1 MFKNSDKEKNTETAI
16 KLLNQYA
23 DSYHQLENQIKNL
36 KQENKDLYQNL
47 LINKEIIQNFFKN
60 STIDKKIN
68 ILINKTKLE
77 NKILYS
83 QIEQY
88 KKEIK
93 ELTYSLN
100 EMYNIKN
107 ELNIANNKLFM
118 FQNLLS
124 EKMNIIKNLNKR
136 ILSNKSKIKNNDNEI
151 YIIDPS
157 VALNKM
163 NDNLEH
169 YKEVNNKLSNHINT
183 FKETLIRKEK
193 EIKKLTNELNSLKKE
208 LSQFKQQKNNI
219 EIIAQLNQYNAINT
233 SIGKNTLSKTYNII
247 NSNDLFNSLNYNLNI
262 SKERKKIYN
271 EIDRLENINK
281 SKKEIIEKQF
291 DLTSEWY
298 DTLKHCNMTQ
308 EEYINYCNNKNTI
321 KLTDVIEYLYKYVID
336 KNLQIKLLT
345 EENDYLNSENLK
357 LNRIN
362 LELVDEFGKK
372 KILKDNN
379 STFVNVD
386 NNLNNNLNI
395 NMMMDYI
402 KEVKQSV
409 TSSEFREGITL
420 DQFDM
425 ISDVNIYS
433 MKNSI
438 LNSER
443 DKKKIEKNLIKLPL
457 NSIKNIEN
465 NNINCSNGASS
476 IKNYN

>member
-1 MFKNSDKEKNTETAI
+1 
-16 KLLNQYA
+16 
-23 DSYHQLENQIKNL
+23 
-36 KQENKDLYQNL
+36 
-47 LINKEIIQNFFKN
+47 
-60 STIDKKIN
+60 
-68 ILINKTKLE
+68 
-77 NKILYS
+77 
-83 QIEQY
+83 
-88 KKEIK
+88 
-93 ELTYSLN
+93 
-100 EMYNIKN
+100 
-107 ELNIANNKLFM
+107 
-118 FQNLLS
+118 
-124 EKMNIIKNLNKR
+124 
-136 ILSNKSKIKNNDNEI
+136 
-151 YIIDPS
+151 
-157 VALNKM
+157 
-163 NDNLEH
+163 
-169 YKEVNNKLSNHINT
+169 
-183 FKETLIRKEK
+183 
-193 EIKKLTNELNSLKKE
+193 
-208 LSQFKQQKNNI
+208 
-219 EIIAQLNQYNAINT
+219 
-233 SIGKNTLSKTYNII
+233 
-247 NSNDLFNSLNYNLNI
+247 
-262 SKERKKIYN
+262 
-271 EIDRLENINK
+271 
-281 SKKEIIEKQF
+281 
-291 DLTSEWY
+291 
-298 DTLKHCNMTQ
+298 MTQ

>member
-1 MFKNSDKEKNTETAI
+1 MFKNIEKEKNTETAI

-23 DSYHQLENQIKNL
+23 DSYYQLENQIKNL

-68 ILINKTKLE
+68 VLINKTKLE

-100 EMYNIKN
+100 EMHNIKN
-107 ELNIANNKLFM
+107 ELNIANNKLFI

-124 EKMNIIKNLNKR
+124 EKMNIIQNLNKK

-151 YIIDPS
+151 YIINPS
-157 VALNKM
+157 IALNRM

-169 YKEVNNKLSNHINT
+169 YKEVNNKLSKHIKT
-183 FKETLIRKEK
+183 FKETLIKKEK

-208 LSQFKQQKNNI
+208 ISQFKQQKNNI
-219 EIIAQLNQYNAINT
+219 EIISQLNQYNAMNT
-233 SIGKNTLSKTYNII
+233 SIGKNKLSKTYNKI
-247 NSNDLFNSLNYNLNI
+247 NSNDLFNSLNYTLNI
-262 SKERKKIYN
+262 SKERKKLYN
-271 EIDRLENINK
+271 EIERLENINK

-308 EEYINYCNNKNTI
+308 EEYINYCNNKNTS

-395 NMMMDYI
+395 NMMMDYM

-409 TSSEFREGITL
+409 TSSEFREGMTL

-438 LNSER
+438 MNSER
-443 DKKKIEKNLIKLPL
+443 DKKIEKNLIKLQ
-457 NSIKNIEN
+457 SKNIEN
-465 NNINCSNGASS
+465 NDNINCSNGAS

>member
-1 MFKNSDKEKNTETAI
+1 
-16 KLLNQYA
+16 
-23 DSYHQLENQIKNL
+23 
-36 KQENKDLYQNL
+36 
-47 LINKEIIQNFFKN
+47 
-60 STIDKKIN
+60 
-68 ILINKTKLE
+68 
-77 NKILYS
+77 
-83 QIEQY
+83 
-88 KKEIK
+88 
-93 ELTYSLN
+93 
-100 EMYNIKN
+100 
-107 ELNIANNKLFM
+107 
-118 FQNLLS
+118 
-124 EKMNIIKNLNKR
+124 
-136 ILSNKSKIKNNDNEI
+136 
-151 YIIDPS
+151 
-157 VALNKM
+157 M

-372 KILKDNN
+372 NKLKDNN
-379 STFVNVD
+379 STFVNID
-386 NNLNNNLNI
+386 NNNLNNNLNI
-395 NMMMDYI
+395 NMMMDYM